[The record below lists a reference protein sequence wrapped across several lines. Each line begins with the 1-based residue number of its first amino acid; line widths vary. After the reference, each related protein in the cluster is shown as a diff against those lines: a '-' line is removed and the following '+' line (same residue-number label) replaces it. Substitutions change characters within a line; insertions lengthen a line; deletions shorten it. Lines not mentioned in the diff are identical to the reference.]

1 MYSKDEIRFVIAN
14 KRFAMGKP
22 TLKDDEY
29 DALRNKLKDQ
39 GSLVVLHEGA
49 SCSVDTG
56 LCKTDLRIDTG
67 KTRLLYLPGT
77 VGGLLLIM
85 EGLFWTVGVDPI
97 LSVILG
103 AAPAYF
109 FGAWFTENIF
119 AQKPLVTQASCPE
132 CQYLFTIYFGDLFA
146 VQSDGIVAGGVPGN
160 TVECK
165 CPQPSCKIDLEADR
179 EKMLLI
185 TTASKIPAKA

>member
-1 MYSKDEIRFVIAN
+1 
-14 KRFAMGKP
+14 MGRHP
-22 TLKDDEY
+22 PRRLARRPPPRPHRGGARC
-29 DALRNKLKDQ
+29 AL
-39 GSLVVLHEGA
+39 SL
-49 SCSVDTG
+49 
-56 LCKTDLRIDTG
+56 R
-67 KTRLLYLPGT
+67 R
-77 VGGLLLIM
+77 
-85 EGLFWTVGVDPI
+85 GLFWTVGVDPI

-146 VQSDGIVAGGVPGN
+146 VQSDGIVPGGVPGN

>member
-1 MYSKDEIRFVIAN
+1 MRKSQQQPRRTHFVGRHPPQRLA
-14 KRFAMGKP
+14 RRPPPRPHRGGARC
-22 TLKDDEY
+22 
-29 DALRNKLKDQ
+29 AL
-39 GSLVVLHEGA
+39 SL
-49 SCSVDTG
+49 
-56 LCKTDLRIDTG
+56 R
-67 KTRLLYLPGT
+67 R
-77 VGGLLLIM
+77 
-85 EGLFWTVGVDPI
+85 GLFWTVGVDPI